1 MNARK
6 VKRLTIH
13 PSGPLT
19 GTITVPGDKSI
30 THRAIIFGAM
40 ATGTSTVEGYLPS
53 EDCRATIAAFRRL
66 GVEITTHRRTLTIRS
81 AGWRAFSGPDQVI
94 DCGNSGTTS
103 RLLMGLLSGMPFR
116 SSLTG
121 DDSLRRRPMRR
132 VAGPLATMGADVRL
146 NQGEYLPAVIEGQ
159 PLKGIDYASP
169 VASAQIKTCLLLAG
183 ITARGTTRVTEP
195 SLSRDHTERMLPAF
209 GVELTRDG
217 LSVAVEGGQSLTP
230 ADVVVPG
237 DISSAAFPI
246 VAATLVPGSEITL
259 TNVGANPTRA
269 GILEILTRMGA
280 NITRVNEREAGGE
293 PVADLIVRH
302 APLKGVEIEP
312 EQVPAA
318 IDEFPILFAAA
329 ALAEGDTRV
338 TGAGELRVK
347 ESDRIAAMARELA
360 RVGVNVEELPDGLV
374 VRGPSIVKGAACE
387 AYGDHRLAM
396 SMAVLGMVADSHL
409 TVEADPI
416 ATSFPGFADLFST
429 LGATIEK
436 GG

>member
-1 MNARK
+1 
-6 VKRLTIH
+6 
-13 PSGPLT
+13 
-19 GTITVPGDKSI
+19 
-30 THRAIIFGAM
+30 
-40 ATGTSTVEGYLPS
+40 
-53 EDCRATIAAFRRL
+53 
-66 GVEITTHRRTLTIRS
+66 
-81 AGWRAFSGPDQVI
+81 
-94 DCGNSGTTS
+94 
-103 RLLMGLLSGMPFR
+103 
-116 SSLTG
+116 
-121 DDSLRRRPMRR
+121 
-132 VAGPLATMGADVRL
+132 
-146 NQGEYLPAVIEGQ
+146 
-159 PLKGIDYASP
+159 
-169 VASAQIKTCLLLAG
+169 
-183 ITARGTTRVTEP
+183 
-195 SLSRDHTERMLPAF
+195 
-209 GVELTRDG
+209 
-217 LSVAVEGGQSLTP
+217 
-230 ADVVVPG
+230 
-237 DISSAAFPI
+237 
-246 VAATLVPGSEITL
+246 
-259 TNVGANPTRA
+259 